1 MAKTEKGK
9 IQEATRNENS
19 RALTE
24 ANKFNTT
31 IANERD
37 PLRERADQERNNLY
51 SRYNQFADSG
61 GVDTANIDRLRGIT
75 GPYTYENGG
84 GNSGSRSND
93 SGGSGDSG
101 NGGGSGGNLAPINK
115 PALYEAPYAGFSD
128 FANSGGVD
136 LGKLE
141 ESAGIWRQMSGK
153 EGGFDPDRLKRLNE
167 SISGFNEIG
176 KTGGY
181 DPVTLANVKGDIAG
195 LRNIGQTGGFDPAA
209 LSRIRG
215 DIGSIR
221 SMSDNMRV
229 SDTTRNDINE
239 SIGRFKNFANTGGL
253 SPEDMSR
260 MRGLG
265 VFDEFANTGGYSSG
279 DISNI
284 RSRSNSVIPSL
295 FSQNREDLGR
305 LNAIQGGGGGAN
317 AAALAKMSRGSSQ
330 AMADASR
337 DTELGISDRVRSG
350 RQWGAGSLSDAEGR
364 LQNLLSS
371 NKLAGNSGIVN
382 ASSQLSGMELD
393 ALARRSGMIGD
404 AARGEADL
412 ESTLAGNRLAG
423 LQASSGQERGLQDSL
438 ISNRMRGMGEG
449 AGLEMGIQNQIS
461 SDRNNAASGIQKTMA
476 DAQGLVQGGRQFGL
490 QGMMGVE
497 QARQQA
503 AEVEAARNAA
513 SASARY
519 AADSQSATDRAADDY
534 RNRQLASQNERFIM
548 EQIQGGRLSGM
559 EGLSNL
565 YGQTPGE
572 LSLNDRNRLA
582 GLDMTSGQQQ
592 QGINTRINAAQL
604 PGVMDRIGQFAGM
617 GAGIAGSFM
626 GIPGGAAGVT
636 GAGQRVNLGYV

>member
-9 IQEATRNENS
+9 IQDATRTENT
-19 RALTE
+19 RALNE
-24 ANKFNTT
+24 ANRFNTT
-31 IANERD
+31 IASERD
-37 PLRERADQERNNLY
+37 PLRDRADQERSNLY
-51 SRYNQFADSG
+51 TRYNQFADSG
-61 GVDTANIDRLRGIT
+61 GIDSGNIERLRGIT
-75 GPYTYENGG
+75 GPYTYENAGGNTGG
-84 GNSGSRSND
+84 GSNG
-93 SGGSGDSG
+93 SGGGGDSG
-101 NGGGSGGNLAPINK
+101 SGGGSGVSIQQAPK
-115 PALYEAPYAGFSD
+115 PALYESPYAGFSE
-128 FANSGGVD
+128 FANTGGVD
-136 LGKLE
+136 SGKLE
-141 ESAGIWRQMSGK
+141 ESAGIWRQMAGK
-153 EGGFDPDRLKRLNE
+153 EGGFDSDRLKRLNE
-167 SISGFNEIG
+167 TISGFNEIG

-181 DPVTLANVKGDIAG
+181 DPATLANVRGDIAG
-195 LRNIGQTGGFDPAA
+195 LRSIGQSGGFDPAA

-221 SMSDNMRV
+221 LMSDNMRV
-229 SDTTRNDINE
+229 SDATRNNINE
-239 SIGRFKNFANTGGL
+239 SIGRFKDFATTGGL
-253 SPEDMSR
+253 SAEDMSR

-317 AAALAKMSRGSSQ
+317 AAALAKMARGSSQ
-330 AMADASR
+330 AIADASR

-350 RQWGAGSLSDAEGR
+350 RQWGSESLSNAEGR

-393 ALARRSGMIGD
+393 ALARRAGMVGD

-412 ESTLAGNRLAG
+412 ESTLTGNRLAG
-423 LQASSGQERGLQDSL
+423 LQASSGQERGLQDS
-438 ISNRMRGMGEG
+438 IIANRMRGMGEG

-548 EQIQGGRLSGM
+548 EQLQGGRLSGM

-636 GAGQRVNLGYV
+636 GAGQRVNLGFV